1 MCPHAPRICTHTH
14 THTQEV
20 DVIVDGVMVGSAA
33 EASGKVKIGQVLVS
47 IDHRYPVYLLY

>member
-1 MCPHAPRICTHTH
+1 MYTH

-20 DVIVDGVMVGSAA
+20 DVVVDGVVVGSAA

-47 IDHRYPVYLLY
+47 IDHRYSVYLLY